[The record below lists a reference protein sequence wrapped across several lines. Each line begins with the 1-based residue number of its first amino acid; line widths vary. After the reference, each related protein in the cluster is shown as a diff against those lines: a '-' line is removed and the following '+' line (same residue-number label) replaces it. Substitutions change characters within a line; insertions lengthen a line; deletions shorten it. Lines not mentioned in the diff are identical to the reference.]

1 MEAEI
6 EIGDVYM
13 FKKLFGQ
20 LQRIGKA
27 LMLPVAILPAA
38 GTLLAFGNA
47 MHNEQLVEIAPW
59 LKNDIIVMISSV
71 MEAAGQVVFDNLPLL
86 FAVGTALG
94 LAGGDGVAA
103 LAALVGYLIM
113 NATMGKVLHI
123 TIDDI
128 FSYAKGA
135 KELSQAAKEP
145 AHALVLGIPTLQT
158 GVFGG
163 IIMGALAAWCY
174 NKFYNITLP
183 PFLGFF
189 AGKRFVPIVTSV
201 VAIATGVLL
210 SFAWPP
216 IQDGLNSLSNF
227 LLNKNL
233 TLTTF
238 IFGIIE
244 RSLIPFGLH
253 HIFYSPF
260 WFEFGSYTNHAGELV
275 RGDQRIWMAQLKD
288 GVPFTAGAF
297 TTGKYPFMMFGLPAA
312 AFAIYKNARPER
324 KKVVGGLMLSA
335 GLTAFLTGITEPLE
349 FSFLFVAPVLYG
361 IHVLLAGTSFLVMH
375 LLGVKIGMTF
385 SGGFIDYILYG
396 LLNWDRSHALLVI
409 PVGIV
414 YAIVYYFL
422 FDFAIRKFK
431 LKTPGREDEET
442 EIRNSS
448 VAKLPFDVLDA
459 MGGKENIKHLDACI
473 TRLRVEVVD
482 KSKVDVAGIKA
493 LGASGVL
500 EVGNNMQAIFG
511 PKSDQ
516 IKHDMAKIM
525 SGEITKPSETTVTE
539 EMSDEPVHVEAL
551 GTTDIYAPGVGQII
565 PLSEVPDQVFAGKM
579 MGDGIGFIP
588 EKGEIVAP
596 FDGTVKTI
604 FPTKH
609 AIGLESESGV
619 EVLIHIGIDTVKL
632 NGEGFESLINV
643 DEKVTQGQPLM
654 KVNLAYLKAH
664 APSIV
669 TPMIITNLEN
679 KELVIEDVQ
688 DADPGKLIMTV
699 K

>member
-1 MEAEI
+1 
-6 EIGDVYM
+6 M
-13 FKKLFGQ
+13 FKKFFGQ

-38 GTLLAFGNA
+38 GILLAFGNA
-47 MHNEQLVEIAPW
+47 MHNEQLVKIAPW
-59 LKNDIIVMISSV
+59 LKMDVFVMISSV
-71 MEAAGQVVFDNLPLL
+71 MEAAGQIIFDNLPLL

-94 LAGGDGVAA
+94 LAGGDGVVA

-113 NATMGKVLHI
+113 NATMGQIMHI

-128 FSYAKGA
+128 YSYADGA
-135 KELSQAAKEP
+135 KELSQADKLP
-145 AHALVLGIPTLQT
+145 AYALILGIPILQT

-174 NKFYNITLP
+174 NKYYNITLP

-189 AGKRFVPIVTSV
+189 AGKRFVPIVTSL
-201 VAIATGVLL
+201 VAIVTGIALCFV
-210 SFAWPP
+210 WPP
-216 IQDGLNSLSNF
+216 IQEGLNSLSNF

-253 HIFYSPF
+253 HIFYAPF
-260 WFEFGSYTNHAGELV
+260 WFEFGHYTNHAGELV

-335 GLTAFLTGITEPLE
+335 ALTSFLTGITEPLE
-349 FSFLFVAPVLYG
+349 FSFLFVAPLLYV
-361 IHVLLAGTSFLVMH
+361 IHVFLAGSSFLIMH
-375 LLGVKIGMTF
+375 LLDVKIGMTF
-385 SGGFIDYILYG
+385 SGGFIDYVLYG
-396 LLNWDRSHALLVI
+396 LLNWDRTHALLVI
-409 PVGIV
+409 PVGLV
-414 YAIVYYFL
+414 YAVVYYFL
-422 FDFAIRKFK
+422 FNFAIKKFN
-431 LKTPGREDEET
+431 LKTPGREDEEQ

-448 VAKLPFDVLDA
+448 VARLPFDVLDA

-473 TRLRVEVVD
+473 TRLRVEVND
-482 KSKVDVAGIKA
+482 KSKVDVQGLKA

-516 IKHDMAKIM
+516 IKHDMSLIM
-525 SGEITKPSETTVTE
+525 KGEITKPSETTVTE
-539 EMSDEPVHVEAL
+539 EVSDEPVHVEDIKE
-551 GTTDIYAPGVGQII
+551 TEIYAPGTGHII
-565 PLSEVPDQVFAGKM
+565 PLSEVPDKVFSEKM
-579 MGDGIGFIP
+579 MGDGVGFVP

-609 AIGLESESGV
+609 AIGLESETGV

-632 NGEGFESLINV
+632 NGEGFESLVNA
-643 DEKVTQGQPLM
+643 DEPVTQGQPLM
-654 KVNLAYLKAH
+654 KINLAYLKEH
-664 APSIV
+664 APSTV
-669 TPMIITNLEN
+669 TPIIITNLGD
-679 KELVIEDVQ
+679 KTLTVEDVETV
-688 DADPGKLIMTV
+688 DPGKAIM
-699 K
+699 KIK